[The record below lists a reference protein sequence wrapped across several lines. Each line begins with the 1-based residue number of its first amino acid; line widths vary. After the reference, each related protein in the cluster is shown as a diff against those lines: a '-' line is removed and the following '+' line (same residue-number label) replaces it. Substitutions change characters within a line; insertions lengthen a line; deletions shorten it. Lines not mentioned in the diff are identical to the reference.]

1 MNTVPSLTPKE
12 LIKILRRNGFILD
25 RTRGSHQLWIH
36 IEFKKRVVIPIHNKS
51 LPKGTF
57 YSILKLAGI
66 NKKDL

>member
-25 RTRGSHQLWIH
+25 RTRG
-36 IEFKKRVVIPIHNKS
+36 RVVIPMHNKS